1 VRGEASSDLASL
13 TVSAPQGR
21 GLTISV
27 ALGNVLVPL
36 NSTMIV
42 VALPQVAR
50 DLGVDVAATSWLV
63 TAYLIAMAS
72 LQPIAGRLGDRFGR
86 RRVMLGALVYF
97 ALASAGAAAS
107 PGLVPLAF
115 FRLMQ
120 AVAAATIVPNG
131 FGLLREALPS
141 GGRGTEFGIV
151 SAAASLGASVGP
163 LVGGLLAT
171 IDWRL
176 VFLVNVPA
184 AALAFA
190 TAWRV
195 VPSRA
200 AHPRTRFDLA
210 GAAWLG
216 AVLLA
221 IAYALTS
228 LGRGFEALPI
238 ALGIAAVPAAY
249 ALLRFEARRTDP
261 MLPPGLFR
269 IRPFAAACGTVALQN
284 VTLYGTTLAVPIA
297 LAGASVR
304 SGIALAAFSASSVV
318 FAPIGGRISDRFG
331 PRWPTFAG
339 ALVLGTG
346 VAPLAIAGTG
356 LPIEA
361 IVGTLAFAGIGLGLT
376 FPSMRLAAVEA
387 VPERHAALATG
398 VFQTSRYFGGMS
410 GSIAVAIAFGAA
422 AVGTVD
428 ARPLFATLAAAAF
441 VATIPSLLL
450 QGEAAPHEDV
460 LAEDVAG

>member
-1 VRGEASSDLASL
+1 MRGAKGDDLASRA
-13 TVSAPQGR
+13 VSGR
-21 GLTISV
+21 ALTISV

-50 DLGVDVAATSWLV
+50 DLNVDVAATSWLI

-86 RRVMLGALVYF
+86 RRVMLAALVYF
-97 ALASAGAAAS
+97 ALASAGAALS

-115 FRLMQ
+115 FRLQQ

-151 SAAASLGASVGP
+151 SGAASLGASVGP

-184 AALAFA
+184 AGVALAM
-190 TAWRV
+190 AWRV

-200 AHPRTRFDLA
+200 AHPRTRFDLG
-210 GAAWLG
+210 GAVWLG
-216 AVLLA
+216 GVLLA
-221 IAYALTS
+221 AAWALTS
-228 LGRGFEALPI
+228 LGRGFEVLPI
-238 ALGIAAVPAAY
+238 ALGIAAIPAAI
-249 ALLRFEARRTDP
+249 ALLRYESAQPDP
-261 MLPPGLFR
+261 ALPPGLFR
-269 IRPFAAACGTVALQN
+269 VRAFAAACGTVALQN

-304 SGIALAAFSASSVV
+304 SGLALAAFAASSVV
-318 FAPIGGRISDRFG
+318 FAPIGGRASDRYG
-331 PRWPTFAG
+331 PRLPTLVGVLVLGVGVLGLAIRG
-339 ALVLGTG
+339 VDMPLEALVL
-346 VAPLAIAGTG
+346 V
-356 LPIEA
+356 
-361 IVGTLAFAGIGLGLT
+361 LAFAGIGIGLT
-376 FPSMRLAAVEA
+376 FPSMRLAALEG
-387 VPERHAALATG
+387 PG
-398 VFQTSRYFGGMS
+398 
-410 GSIAVAIAFGAA
+410 
-422 AVGTVD
+422 
-428 ARPLFATLAAAAF
+428 
-441 VATIPSLLL
+441 
-450 QGEAAPHEDV
+450 
-460 LAEDVAG
+460 LAEPGDVHGARVYRCTWSADRTIAARISASMQSACVVGSKQRPIYRSVECP